1 MSSGGSLYHSSGSPL
16 APVAEALAWLWRLGP
31 PCDAPEAAAVG
42 IGESHEAP
50 ELQALVRARRLSG
63 AVILAAGSADEAAPL
78 PFRRVRVGVA
88 RIGSVHVEG
97 AHTLFAGGR
106 AVVRSSL
113 GVHAV
118 RSGDLL
124 AIGADPSVWGR
135 LDLFWVL
142 EAIASF
148 LVERLGRPLVL
159 LPPVGCLRLDD
170 FPGTA
175 ELQLRGAAKRDS
187 RQRRQAETMIAQLER
202 AQARLVV
209 AAPACALAGNA
220 EAPLDRVWPDAVAEL
235 ARGVDR
241 GVLEP
246 ACHGL
251 LHLEPGAREEGRVD
265 PREFAHLDAS
275 AAGDRIDAAC
285 AWLRHHLGD
294 PRSFVAPA
302 WAYGPGALAAAT
314 ERALPSWLPPEPA
327 PLLSGLTLHETLAIG
342 LPGLHGVDYTPL
354 QRLAAIGLPPTVVFH
369 GRLLDDR
376 LPRLRSERDLPTAL
390 RLAWKRDLE
399 RLIGLTGL
407 RWVGAS
413 ELLEQLR
420 AHDAIEAEDGKI
432 DAETVASARL
442 FYG

>member
-1 MSSGGSLYHSSGSPL
+1 MSSGGFCITPPARPWRRSPRPSHGCGVSGLPAMLPRPAQWASGSPTRPL
-16 APVAEALAWLWRLGP
+16 
-31 PCDAPEAAAVG
+31 
-42 IGESHEAP
+42 SS
-50 ELQALVRARRLSG
+50 QALVGARRLSG

-124 AIGADPSVWGR
+124 AIGADPSAWGR

-246 ACHGL
+246 ACHGF

-354 QRLAAIGLPPTVVFH
+354 QRLAAIRAAPDGGVPRAALGRPSSSSSIRPGPANGPPAGVEARSRAPH
-369 GRLLDDR
+369 RPDGAPLGRR
-376 LPRLRSERDLPTAL
+376 VR
-390 RLAWKRDLE
+390 
-399 RLIGLTGL
+399 
-407 RWVGAS
+407 AS
-413 ELLEQLR
+413 R
-420 AHDAIEAEDGKI
+420 AAPGP
-432 DAETVASARL
+432 
-442 FYG
+442 